1 MRAHLKCELCGPR
14 RAGLLGAL
22 VPGSLLL
29 ILPKCPLCVAAY
41 VAAFTGIGVSV
52 ATVSHIK
59 FALASLC
66 VVSTFYFLA
75 YLSFF
80 RRRVR

>member
-1 MRAHLKCELCGPR
+1 MRAHPKCEVCGSR

-41 VAAFTGIGVSV
+41 AATLTGLGVSV

-59 FALASLC
+59 FALVSLC
-66 VVSTFYFLA
+66 IVSTFYFLA
-75 YLSFF
+75 HLFFF